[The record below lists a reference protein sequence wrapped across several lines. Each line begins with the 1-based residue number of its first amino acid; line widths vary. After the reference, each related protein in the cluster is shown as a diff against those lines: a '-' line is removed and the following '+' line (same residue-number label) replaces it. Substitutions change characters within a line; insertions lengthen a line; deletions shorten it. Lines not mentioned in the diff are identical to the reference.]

1 MQDALISLRDEREER
16 MTGIFAGLYGD
27 LNRLKFEDKHLS
39 DHVSSP
45 GIS

>member
-1 MQDALISLRDEREER
+1 

-39 DHVSSP
+39 DYVSSR